1 MKKRILA
8 TILCVL
14 MLVPCFVSL
23 ASAAKGD
30 VTPWDIESDNVAPKG
45 KTYHSSIWNA
55 DSTSRYINNGQNYSS
70 WQMWRPGDPSRQGQE
85 GLDNTLQYAGLS
97 FNYYQSANSVTIY
110 GMKYGD
116 FDGAFC
122 GKCMK
127 KMGHDGYNENYK
139 KNNKGEIQYNADGTP
154 IVDTRTCKTCGTK
167 VTIVTNQR
175 NNIKYT
181 IMVLIQGQW
190 IEAGHGYN
198 NDMQYAPNAN
208 GEIPGEDLG
217 VLTINFDK
225 VFPQYDKN
233 GDVILDADGNIAYTD
248 YATTKNIR
256 VECTEYG
263 SYGMRGTTNEISF
276 VYSADNKVTH
286 VNYMGTKYEVTED
299 ESASIPT
306 YKTMKDGLPLVFTAN
321 EKLGAAEFPVVQAEH
336 FVESGEYDENGDP
349 IYYGG
354 DRFRYFFKYDA
365 DGKIVI
371 TQKLA
376 STHDWWLV
384 PIIHEV
390 EIWGHQ
396 AVTIPK
402 FDVPEGAEVVSN
414 AALGGMASATTSATG
429 FYPLL
434 GNDRATNTAWRAND
448 YENQSYWIDFD
459 KDYLVKDVKLN
470 FGGLSA
476 TVAGSEYAY
485 DVFIKKNGEWQKL
498 ASDTVTAES
507 DVWNDS
513 DLKTYEVDANE
524 RIGGVKITF
533 TSSKKDGENINPAI
547 TEVAATIA
555 NGEQC
560 IFLSS
565 YLNFYR
571 ASSTAQGNLAC
582 YGTAYCSSSFDYSN
596 ISDITFIN
604 DGQTADDA
612 YSWYAQSFLRGTYCG
627 IQLKDTEDI
636 TKVVLYFN
644 DQITEGKPEEHVM
657 EFEIQALVNGQ
668 YVTVAK
674 ATSYDVTTKKA
685 IVSVNLDEP
694 VRTNDIRVVYISNGL
709 VFPYLKELE
718 IYSGE
723 MVYGAY
729 QGYVLDTSMRTLHG
743 RYPTM
748 EFADKSFVKRAKYM
762 DLVAPIE
769 ILVFA
774 TKYGIDA

>member
-14 MLVPCFVSL
+14 MLVPCFVLL
-23 ASAAKGD
+23 ANAVKGD

-97 FNYYQSANSVTIY
+97 FNYYQSANSITIY

-127 KMGHDGYNENYK
+127 KMGHDGYNVNYK
-139 KNNKGEIQYNADGTP
+139 KNNKGEIQYNNGEP

-167 VTIVTNQR
+167 VTIVSNQR

-181 IMVLIQGQW
+181 IKVLVQGQW

-198 NDMQYAPNAN
+198 NDMEYAPNAN

-217 VLTINFDK
+217 VITINFDK

-233 GDVILDADGNIAYTD
+233 GDVILDSNGEVVYTD

-263 SYGMRGTTNEISF
+263 SYGLRGTTNEISF

-286 VNYMGTKYEVTED
+286 VNYMGVKYEVTED
-299 ESASIPT
+299 TSASIPT

-354 DRFRYFFKYDA
+354 DRFRYFFEYDA

-396 AVTIPK
+396 AVTTPK

-429 FYPLL
+429 YYPLL
-434 GNDRATNTAWRAND
+434 GNDRATNTSWRAND

-476 TVAGSEYAY
+476 TIAGSEYAY

-513 DLKTYEVDANE
+513 DLKTYEVDASE

-596 ISDITFIN
+596 ISDVTFIN

-644 DQITEGKPEEHVM
+644 DQITQGKPEEHVI
-657 EFEIQALVNGQ
+657 EFEVQALVNGQ

-674 ATSYDVTTKKA
+674 ATSYDVATKKA
-685 IVSVNLDEP
+685 IVSVTLDEP
-694 VRTNDIRVVYISNGL
+694 VRTNDIRIVYVSNGL

-748 EFADKSFVKRAKYM
+748 DFAEKSIVKRAKYM

>member
-1 MKKRILA
+1 
-8 TILCVL
+8 

-513 DLKTYEVDANE
+513 DLKTYEVDATE

-612 YSWYAQSFLRGTYCG
+612 YSWYAQTFLRGTYCG